1 MPHGSSFRNFSKFWK
16 PFLTNQITNFDNK
29 IMLAKSEKVVS
40 KNEVIAYLFNSHTAM
55 TLLKAKH

>member
-16 PFLTNQITNFDNK
+16 LFLTNQITNFDNK

-55 TLLKAKH
+55 TLLKD